1 MELEWGFSDIVIE
14 NNSNITFVRWKN
26 NKIVTAAS
34 ILYGQ
39 SPLKKA
45 QNYVEKKHDRVGI
58 EQSQNIYQYN
68 QCTGGVDHLVHY
80 FILFW
85 ATIS

>member
-1 MELEWGFSDIVIE
+1 MELEWGFSDIIIE
-14 NNSNITFVRWKN
+14 NNSNIAFVRWKN

-45 QNYVEKKHDRVGI
+45 QNYMKKKHDRVGV
-58 EQSQNIYQYN
+58 EQPQNIDQSN
-68 QCTGGVDHLVHY
+68 QCTGADHLVHY
-80 FILFW
+80 FILFC